1 MSALREAVN
10 ALNDRLLMAH
20 AIGESLEAAAGET
33 APPWVYVFREQVESI
48 RAAAEVVEG
57 LSHGGDAS

>member
-1 MSALREAVN
+1 MSALYAAVD

-33 APPWVYVFREQVESI
+33 APAWVYVFREQVESI
-48 RAAAEVVEG
+48 RAAAEAVEFVVR
-57 LSHGGDAS
+57 GGAQ